1 MTMFSGKSEKKTR
14 ARVKVSWIFAFF
26 LSIIWVVATGLP
38 FIYMVI
44 NSFKGQFEMLQ
55 KGVFQLPESWFP
67 QNYIEVLN
75 KGFVRYFLNSVI
87 LLVVALAILLFITAC
102 ASYPLSRMKF
112 KMRNFIYGFIIA
124 CMSIPIHVT
133 LIPVFKM
140 TTSMKI
146 YDSLFALI
154 GPNVAFS
161 IPISCFILTTF
172 MASIPKEVEESA
184 EIDGCGKFRNFFYII
199 LPLSKAGIST
209 LAIYNGVAIWNEFI
223 FANTLTQS
231 KAAKTLPLAI
241 SAFQGEHS
249 MNIPVI
255 MSVLV
260 LTVLPMII
268 LFIILQD
275 KLVKGLMAGAVK
287 G

>member
-1 MTMFSGKSEKKTR
+1 MDKYVIQKVKSKF
-14 ARVKVSWIFAFF
+14 AWIIAFILATF
-26 LSIIWVVATGLP
+26 WLLVTGLP
-38 FIYMVI
+38 FLYMVM
-44 NSFKGQFEMLQ
+44 NAFKGQFEMLK
-55 KGVFQLPESWFP
+55 KGVFQPPDSWYPTNFI
-67 QNYIEVLN
+67 NILS
-75 KGFVRYFLNSVI
+75 KGFLNYFFHSVI
-87 LLVVALAILLFITAC
+87 VLVISLSILLFITAC
-102 ASYPLSRMKF
+102 AAYPLSRMQF
-112 KMRNFIYGFIIA
+112 KLRNIIYAFIVA

-140 TTSMKI
+140 STKLKV
-146 YDSLFALI
+146 YDTLWALV
-154 GPNVAFS
+154 GPNVAFA
-161 IPISCFILTTF
+161 IPIACYILTSF
-172 MASIPKEVEESA
+172 MAAIPKEVEESA
-184 EIDGCGKFRNFFYII
+184 EIDGCNKFRNFFSVI
-199 LPLSKAGIST
+199 LPLSKSGLST
-209 LAIYNGVAIWNEFI
+209 LAIYNGVNIWNEFS

-231 KAAKTLPLAI
+231 KSAKTLPLAI

-255 MSVLV
+255 MAVLV

>member
-1 MTMFSGKSEKKTR
+1 MNKDLKTKIKSRIAWT
-14 ARVKVSWIFAFF
+14 IAFI
-26 LSIIWVVATGLP
+26 LATGWVLVTGIP
-38 FIYMVI
+38 FLFMVL
-44 NSFKGQFEMLQ
+44 NSFKGQFEMLK
-55 KGVFQLPESWFP
+55 KGIFQLPDTWYPE
-67 QNYIEVLN
+67 NYIQVLS
-75 KGFVRYFLNSVI
+75 KGFLNYFLNSVI
-87 LLVVALAILLFITAC
+87 VLAVSLTVLLFITAC
-102 ASYPLSRMKF
+102 ASYPLSRMEF
-112 KMRNFIYGFIIA
+112 KLRGMIYGLIVA

-140 TTSMKI
+140 TTQLKL
-146 YDSLFALI
+146 YDKLWALM
-154 GPNVAFS
+154 GPNIAFA
-161 IPISCFILTTF
+161 IPISCYILTTF
-172 MASIPKEVEESA
+172 MSNIPKDVEESA
-184 EIDGCGKFRNFFYII
+184 EIDGCGKYRNFFSII
-199 LPLSKAGIST
+199 LPLSKPGLST
-209 LAIYNGVAIWNEFI
+209 LAIYDGVAIWNEFI

-241 SAFQGEHS
+241 SAFQGEHA